1 MTATRQPNSSG
12 DRRAALYVAFE
23 LGWEEWKLAFASAP
37 ADAPRL
43 RTVKARDTMAVL
55 QEISSAKNRFG
66 LPEDASVFCCY
77 EAGRDGFWL
86 HRWLIA
92 QGLGNLVVD
101 SASIETKR
109 RRRRA
114 KNDRLDAAKLVSMLL
129 RYHGGEKKVW
139 GVVHVPSVADED
151 RRQLHRDLVELK
163 AERTLHVNRIKG
175 LLASCGLVATSIDDD
190 FPAGLAALRQWDDT
204 PVPPELQKRLLREW
218 ERHQFV
224 ERQIRDLENERARH
238 IRTSAAEPMEQ
249 VRKLLNL
256 RGIGANSAWLFTLE
270 FFSWRHIRNRKQL
283 AALAGLTPTPYDS
296 GTCSREQGISK
307 AGNRRLR
314 TMAVEIAWCWLQ
326 YQPQSALSQ
335 WYARRWASGN
345 SRQRRIGVVALARKL
360 LVALWRYLE
369 RDVIPEGAV
378 TLDWKVK
385 MGSRKREVVAFA

>member
-1 MTATRQPNSSG
+1 MTTTRQLNCSG
-12 DRRAALYVAFE
+12 DRRATLYVAFE

-43 RTVKARDTMAVL
+43 RTVKARDTRAVL
-55 QEISSAKNRFG
+55 QEISRAKNRFG

-151 RRQLHRDLVELK
+151 RRQLHRDLIELK

-175 LLASCGLVATSIDDD
+175 LLASCGLPVTSIDDD
-190 FPAGLAALRQWDDT
+190 FPATLAALRQWDDT
-204 PVPPELQKRLLREW
+204 SVPPELQKRLLREW

-224 ERQIRDLENERARH
+224 ERQIRDLENERARQ
-238 IRTSAAEPMEQ
+238 IRTSAAEPMAQ

-270 FFSWRHIRNRKQL
+270 FFGGASATASNWRRWPAWR
-283 AALAGLTPTPYDS
+283 
-296 GTCSREQGISK
+296 
-307 AGNRRLR
+307 RRLMTAGR
-314 TMAVEIAWCWLQ
+314 VRGNKGSARPAIAG
-326 YQPQSALSQ
+326 YG
-335 WYARRWASGN
+335 RW
-345 SRQRRIGVVALARKL
+345 R
-360 LVALWRYLE
+360 WRS
-369 RDVIPEGAV
+369 PGAGCSTSHRV
-378 TLDWKVK
+378 P
-385 MGSRKREVVAFA
+385 